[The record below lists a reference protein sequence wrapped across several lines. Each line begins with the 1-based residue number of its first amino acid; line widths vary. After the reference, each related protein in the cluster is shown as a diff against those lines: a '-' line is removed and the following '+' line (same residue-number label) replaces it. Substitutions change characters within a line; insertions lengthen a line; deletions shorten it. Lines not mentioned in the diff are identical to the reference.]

1 MATSLG
7 WMSGWG
13 ESRVSDSASRS
24 PVSPAALPEDGH
36 LVLIGLPGAGKSTI
50 GKHLARELG
59 RPFLDFDA
67 EIERRTGMTVARLFV
82 EQGEPAFR
90 AREVALTRELLAA
103 PPMVLAP
110 GGGWVNNPE
119 VISLVRPPGRIIH
132 LKISPEGALKRLSRA
147 RVVRPLLRSEDPA
160 AVMQGLWRNRAGLY
174 AQADLELDVEVID
187 SQQVVQDI
195 IALARH
201 HLPPGL
207 G

>member
-1 MATSLG
+1 
-7 WMSGWG
+7 MSGWG
-13 ESRVSDSASRS
+13 EHSVSDF
-24 PVSPAALPEDGH
+24 AAQHHAPTTLPDDGH
-36 LVLIGLPGAGKSTI
+36 LVLVGLPGAGKSTI
-50 GKHLARELG
+50 GRQLAKELG

-67 EIERRTGMTVARLFV
+67 EIERRTGKTVARLFV

-90 AREVALTRELLAA
+90 EREVALTRELSAA

-110 GGGWVNNPE
+110 GGGWVTNPG

-132 LKISPEGALKRLSRA
+132 LKISPEAALRRLSRA
-147 RVVRPLLRSEDPA
+147 RVVRPLLRNEDPA
-160 AVMQGLWRNRAGLY
+160 AVMDRLWSNRAGLY

-187 SQQVVQDI
+187 SQQVVKEI
-195 IALARH
+195 IALARQ